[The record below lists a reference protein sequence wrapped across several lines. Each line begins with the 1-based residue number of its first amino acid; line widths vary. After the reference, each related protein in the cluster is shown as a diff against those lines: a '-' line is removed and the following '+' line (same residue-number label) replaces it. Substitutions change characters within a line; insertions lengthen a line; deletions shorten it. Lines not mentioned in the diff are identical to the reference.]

1 MVSKVL
7 PSLERKQTELA
18 EFHAMLIRKDYLDQP
33 VGCQRAQH
41 ARARRLLHQR
51 HAQRRDGVAGAGLD
65 RHVAQSVECV
75 GRATYL
81 YDTALRFCDV
91 PFYMYRWGDRA
102 EQASLLYLRDK
113 WNLTIDDTFKQRLNQ
128 VGKRRRYGRKLDK
141 ILIEGMVVAD
151 RAFNRLLF
159 MWNDRKPV
167 PTS

>member
-1 MVSKVL
+1 MLNTREHVDFCISVMRNGGTVW
-7 PSLERKQTELA
+7 LEPGS
-18 EFHAMLIRKDYLDQP
+18 I
-33 VGCQRAQH
+33 V
-41 ARARRLLHQR
+41 
-51 HAQRRDGVAGAGLD
+51 
-65 RHVAQSVECV
+65 
-75 GRATYL
+75 TYL

-128 VGKRRRYGRKLDK
+128 VGKRRRYRRKLDK